1 MSKLIA
7 IYSAILAASIIG
19 FWFFLDTL
27 NFNGY
32 IVLVF
37 LIVNPVI
44 IISISFISS
53 VLINEKK
60 IFLFMVVLGFLYM
73 LLGYFTFDL
82 LNMIVYGRLLFP
94 SITTWVI
101 GFVLALV
108 GFLLSKIIAY
118 LKENFLKKY

>member
-94 SITTWVI
+94 SITMWVI
-101 GFVLALV
+101 GFILALV
-108 GFLLSKIIAY
+108 GFSLSKIIAY

>member
-108 GFLLSKIIAY
+108 GFSLSKIIAY